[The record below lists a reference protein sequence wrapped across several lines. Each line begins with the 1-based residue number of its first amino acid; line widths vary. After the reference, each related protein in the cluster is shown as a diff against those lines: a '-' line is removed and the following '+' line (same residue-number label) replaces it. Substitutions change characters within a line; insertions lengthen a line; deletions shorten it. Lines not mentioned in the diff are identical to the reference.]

1 MTNPNVRPDLEA
13 LKVPSEGFGDDD
25 MLLRRLWKWEAEMSR
40 SARELAAVPDLKDAA
55 HGTSE
60 VARALR
66 DAAVR
71 IAASNTSTPDPD
83 LIAHIERLQNALKPF
98 ATFADTFVDAD
109 GWTGPMNVERIVD
122 WFGPSDFREARATLS
137 QGTSNE

>member
-1 MTNPNVRPDLEA
+1 MTNPNVRPDLDLLLESTRQEMI
-13 LKVPSEGFGDDD
+13 SEGVNGWPNAILFAQ
-25 MLLRRLWKWEAEMSR
+25 E
-40 SARELAAVPDLKDAA
+40 
-55 HGTSE
+55 
-60 VARALR
+60 
-66 DAAVR
+66 R
-71 IAASNTSTPDPD
+71 IAD

-137 QGTSNE
+137 QGTSHE